1 MTLYVV
7 MVALPLVYYFLK
19 RNLLNALL
27 IWFFLVIFKEM
38 GRIHVPMFP
47 DLSPERIVWLFIF
60 GIFLLQV
67 TFRERKLV
75 GGITS
80 IEFMMFFFCIYV
92 LFSMAIADTIYIE
105 GHGLFLSGFLTGYV
119 IPFSIFVLSKNIV
132 DSEEAMKK
140 VFVFFS
146 VIGVYL
152 GLTGVFE
159 YFNIRALVFPKYIMN
174 PFIGVHAHFGR
185 ARGPFLN
192 ASVNAIVLAQALF
205 MSFYLYMQR
214 YEKWSKLLLVA
225 MMIMMVGFF
234 LTFNRSSW
242 LAMVIAGMLITIAFR
257 QTKRIIVLFIIMG
270 TLIISVNQLG
280 NLGTSRITAGE
291 RLSDVNTI
299 YIRLNM
305 YNTALN
311 MFLDNPIFG
320 VGYHKYKEASI
331 PYFEPVKG
339 LPDRGEGL
347 ILHNTMFLIIV
358 ELGLAG
364 FIMFIFIY
372 AQILKA
378 SIKLY
383 RYLPAV
389 GFLSKGFVVIFWAM
403 SLFLLIRV
411 QTSNITLLM
420 FPISIYFLMAG
431 IIVGM
436 EKRISFGENVF
447 ASQ

>member
-1 MTLYVV
+1 MALYVV
-7 MVALPLVYYFLK
+7 MVVLPLVYYFLK

-38 GRIHVPMFP
+38 GRIHVPLLP
-47 DLSPERIVWLFIF
+47 DLSPERIVWLFVF

-75 GGITS
+75 GGITN
-80 IEFMMFFFCIYV
+80 IEFMMLSFCIYIV
-92 LFSMAIADTIYIE
+92 FSMVIAGTFYIE
-105 GHGLFLSGFLTGYV
+105 GQGVLLADFLTGYV
-119 IPFSIFVLSKNIV
+119 IPFSIFILSMNIV
-132 DSEEAMKK
+132 DSEEAIKK
-140 VFVFFS
+140 IFIFFS

-152 GLTGVFE
+152 GITGIFE
-159 YFNIRALVFPKYIMN
+159 YLNMRALVFPKYILN
-174 PFIGVHAHFGR
+174 QNLGVHAHIGR

-192 ASVNAIVLAQALF
+192 ASVLAIVLAQTFF

-214 YEKWSKLLLVA
+214 YEKWSKLLLVT
-225 MMIMMVGFF
+225 MMVIMVGFF
-234 LTFNRSSW
+234 FTFNRSSW
-242 LAMVIAGMLITIAFR
+242 LAIVIACMLIPIAFR
-257 QTKRIIVLFIIMG
+257 QVKRLIVLFIITG
-270 TLIISVNQLG
+270 ILIISVNQLG
-280 NLGTSRITAGE
+280 KLGTSRINAEE

-320 VGYHKYKEASI
+320 VGYHKYREESFKYYA
-331 PYFEPVKG
+331 PLKG
-339 LPDRGEGL
+339 LPDIGEGL

-364 FIMFIFIY
+364 FIMFVFIY
-372 AQILKA
+372 IQILRT

-383 RYLPAV
+383 RYLPAT
-389 GFLSKGFVVIFWAM
+389 GFLSKGVVVIFWAI
-403 SLFLLIRV
+403 SLFLFIRV
-411 QTSNITLLM
+411 QTSNITHLM
-420 FPISIYFLMAG
+420 FPISVYFLMAG

-447 ASQ
+447 ANQ